1 MKPKKG
7 GEQIKD
13 DMMMKKI
20 NREEILEGRK
30 MTDRRIDWQR
40 RRGRGRRMRSLHVI
54 NRNAC

>member
-20 NREEILEGRK
+20 NREETLEGR
-30 MTDRRIDWQR
+30 R
-40 RRGRGRRMRSLHVI
+40 
-54 NRNAC
+54 